1 MRFQYVFTLHGGF
14 HQYFSFSVESEK
26 EARKVA
32 KQLAK
37 DLDALRFQFVSK
49 ERD

>member
-1 MRFQYVFTLHGGF
+1 MRFQYVFTLPGVF

-32 KQLAK
+32 NQLAR
-37 DLDALRFQFVSK
+37 DLDAVGVQFVSK